1 MILFKNIKKFWQN
14 GEFESSNGEKWS
26 PGSDRPP
33 LVDKMDIVEA
43 LAALH
48 VPDAPRVT
56 AAGCGDEGAIL
67 QPEAGNLPQ
76 KSMKWSCSC

>member
-1 MILFKNIKKFWQN
+1 MIFFKNIKKFWQN

-43 LAALH
+43 LAPLQMHTSSYKFNGKSRA
-48 VPDAPRVT
+48 VRWYIGVQMFYFGVT
-56 AAGCGDEGAIL
+56 SDNHTE
-67 QPEAGNLPQ
+67 ND
-76 KSMKWSCSC
+76 